1 MTIAPGSLVHLQ
13 ISFSRIFIVI
23 AAAVSICQASC
34 AETPRELPAA
44 AAKVSG
50 LTLPNLEV
58 LRDKNQLYFVLPD
71 GKPLPT
77 SILLPR
83 LANVVQSI
91 HWISEDD
98 ATMQIKPEPTEW
110 SIELSQPPHASKR
123 IVVAELD
130 APVELFHKN
139 ILVRPDENS
148 GVILLPAK
156 YAATLGNKLRFEP
169 QPHKNTVG
177 YWSDEHDTVEWS
189 FQCSES
195 GIYEIDILQ
204 GCGKGHGGSK
214 VTLQVVDQSLD
225 FVVEETGH
233 FQNFIWRTLGSV
245 SLQNG
250 NPDET
255 LLLKLT
261 PQSKPGG
268 AVMDV
273 REVRL
278 CPTGSRRTF
287 EPELAEPK
295 SLPKRTKN

>member
-1 MTIAPGSLVHLQ
+1 MTIAPGSLVHLK
-13 ISFSRIFIVI
+13 IPLPRVFIVI
-23 AAAVSICQASC
+23 AAGVSICQASC
-34 AETPRELPAA
+34 AETPKELPATA
-44 AAKVSG
+44 STVSG

-58 LRDKNQLYFVLPD
+58 FRDKNQLYFVLPE
-71 GKPLPT
+71 GKPLPI
-77 SILLPR
+77 SIPLPR
-83 LANVVQSI
+83 LANVVKSI
-91 HWISEDD
+91 HWISEDK
-98 ATMQIKPEPTEW
+98 ATMQVKPEPTEW
-110 SIELSQPPHASKR
+110 AIELSQPPPASKW

-130 APVELFHKN
+130 APVELFHKDL
-139 ILVRPDENS
+139 LVRPDKDS

-156 YAATLGNKLRFEP
+156 YAATLGSKLRFEP

-177 YWSDEHDTVEWS
+177 YWSDEHDTAEWS
-189 FQCSES
+189 FQYSEA

-214 VTLQVVDQSLD
+214 VTLQVSDQSLD

-245 SLQNG
+245 SLQNS
-250 NPDET
+250 NPDRPSW
-255 LLLKLT
+255 LKLI

-273 REVRL
+273 RAVRL

-287 EPELAEPK
+287 EPELVEPK
-295 SLPKRTKN
+295 SLPTHLKN